1 MADILKLLYRL
12 KKLYAQLC
20 RETMDMYDLTR
31 SELDILL
38 FLYNHPEYDKAK
50 DLVIHRGITKS
61 HVSSGIDRL
70 VEKGLIKSVQDVH
83 DRRVFH
89 LILMED
95 SKKII
100 EDGLRIRDKFNEI
113 LFSNISEEE
122 KELFKKIIDQIY
134 ENCEVNV

>member
-50 DLVIHRGITKS
+50 DLVIHRSITKS